1 MAMAVYAIGD
11 VQGCYDELAR
21 LLDVLKVD
29 TAADELWF
37 VGDLVNRGPRSLEV
51 LRLVKSLGRAAVVV
65 LGNHDLH
72 LLAFALAGSA
82 RVADDDLRQ
91 VLAAPDRAEL
101 VEWLRTRPL
110 AHYRPDLNTL
120 MVHAGVAPEWDPLQ
134 TVKLARE
141 AERVLRADGCAGF
154 LREMYGDQPDRWS
167 PALAGIERLRFIIN
181 CLTRI
186 RYCHADGRLD
196 FDEKGPPGSQPAPL
210 IPWFDLP
217 GRATRAV
224 RVVFGHWSSLG
235 LVQQSHLL
243 GLDTGCVWGR
253 TLTAVRLDGPARL
266 FSVACQAYRPPE

>member
-1 MAMAVYAIGD
+1 MAVYAIGD

-21 LLDVLKVD
+21 LLDVLKAD
-29 TAADELWF
+29 PAADEIWF
-37 VGDLVNRGPRSLEV
+37 VGDLVNRGPRSLDV
-51 LRLVKSLGRAAVVV
+51 LRLVKSLGRAAIVV

-72 LLAFALAGSA
+72 LLAFSLAGSA
-82 RVADDDLRQ
+82 RVHDADLRE
-91 VLAAPDRAEL
+91 VLEAPDCTEL
-101 VEWLRTRPL
+101 MDWLRARPL

-141 AERVLRADGCAGF
+141 VERVLRGDGCAEF
-154 LREMYGDQPDRWS
+154 LREMYGNQPERWS
-167 PALAGIERLRFIIN
+167 PALSGIERLRFVIN

-186 RYCHADGRLD
+186 RYCDPDGRLD
-196 FDEKGPPGSQPAPL
+196 FDEQGPPGSQPAAL
-210 IPWFDLP
+210 FPWFELP
-217 GRATRAV
+217 GRATRTV

-266 FSVACQAYRPPE
+266 FSVACQAYRPPA